1 MHGPNGFKDLQ
12 MLTPNPCL
20 SAGPRRIDW
29 WPFQLSQST
38 CTFGGRAHCDIQTTT
53 TVKEKQPRPAL
64 MDGRSRSVHLF
75 FHPSRLR
82 LGVR

>member
-29 WPFQLSQST
+29 WSFQLLEVPVHLEDVPS
-38 CTFGGRAHCDIQTTT
+38 DIQTTT
-53 TVKEKQPRPAL
+53 TVKEKQPQPSL
-64 MDGRSRSVHLF
+64 MDGRSSSVHLF